1 MVSIFLLTDIFEFVL
16 KKKKKKRRGE
26 MVSFDL
32 VRPPSMEV
40 LLVYGLAAWRNRGQM
55 VPFRPWRRVP
65 AATGS

>member
-1 MVSIFLLTDIFEFVL
+1 
-16 KKKKKKRRGE
+16 